1 MVSTPSVFKAAT
13 NFPMPL
19 KSRPPTWISSPFGVT
34 PPVMT
39 TFGRTS
45 SFVAALYSARVIAAP
60 ALGPWI
66 TCLSSP
72 FTNGPAALL
81 VQKDSCVFC
90 ACPYGVGDLTSN
102 HHRSSTVSIR
112 IADTLDYSYSPLR
125 SYPHVSPL
133 TRECSEPVDLAL
145 CGLRILPSQRKGDLL
160 DLFYLLVIRCADCS
174 FEVGK
179 SEFVV
184 LWCDISEVLR
194 NF

>member
-1 MVSTPSVFKAAT
+1 MCCNLKRIRNYEWTSRTARSKRLLRVLRL
-13 NFPMPL
+13 PL
-19 KSRPPTWISSPFGVT
+19 WSRRSHFQSPQIFHCFHKDCRHT
-34 PPVMT
+34 RLQLQSPQK
-39 TFGRTS
+39 
-45 SFVAALYSARVIAAP
+45 
-60 ALGPWI
+60 
-66 TCLSSP
+66 LSP
-72 FTNGPAALL
+72 RL
-81 VQKDSCVFC
+81 
-90 ACPYGVGDLTSN
+90 
-102 HHRSSTVSIR
+102 
-112 IADTLDYSYSPLR
+112 
-125 SYPHVSPL
+125 PL